1 MANQLHSYNS
11 VYGAA
16 SASASATAVPS
27 LPTTYSSSRSLSDIV
42 SGRYLLPDSLSS
54 GVSIKQSV
62 TDRGTS
68 MYSTQKE
75 GPLSSADIVP
85 RTSHLVTQ
93 FSWPGSHVAAALDSV
108 ISGIKRSSDVLYDQT
123 VLGSYNTLGQSEAWY
138 TSNSLAKRPRFESTS
153 NLPVYPQRPGE
164 KDCAHYMLTRTCKF
178 GDSCKFDHPIW
189 VPEGGIP
196 DWKEVPQIA
205 NSEDLPERLGD
216 PDCPYF
222 LKTQR
227 CKFGSRCKFNHPKD
241 RSDSVGAEK
250 SDASKLPERPS
261 EPLCAFYIK
270 TGNCKFGINC
280 KFHHPKDIQILS
292 GEENGNSE
300 QTLMA
305 KTEERAGDVKLKPP
319 PVSLSPAL
327 MHNSKGLPIRP
338 GEVDCPFYLKTGSCK
353 YGTTCRYNHPDR
365 NAINPSTPA
374 MVHPAMVSTANMNTG
389 FVNPSNAIYQAVDPR
404 LIQPLLGSGSSIYP
418 QRPGQIE
425 CDYYM
430 KTGDCK
436 FGERCKFH
444 HPIDRSA
451 PKQGALHNVKLTLA
465 GLPRREEAIICPYYL
480 KTGTCKYGTTCKF
493 DHPPPGE
500 VMTMAAIQSAPG
512 KEGEDRIDESV
523 DERL

>member
-1 MANQLHSYNS
+1 MANQLHGYNS

-16 SASASATAVPS
+16 PATATATAAPTLS
-27 LPTTYSSSRSLSDIV
+27 TTYSSSRSLSDIV

-54 GVSIKQSV
+54 SLSIKHSV
-62 TDRGTS
+62 TDRAS
-68 MYSTQKE
+68 MFSTQKE
-75 GPLSSADIVP
+75 ALMLSAADIVP
-85 RTSHLVTQ
+85 RTSHLVSS
-93 FSWPGSHVAAALDSV
+93 FSWPGSDVAVALDSV
-108 ISGIKRSSDVLYDQT
+108 VSGIKRSSDENITDGILICYNSFYCFRHQMAFEIVGLCFGFSASIRGVRCLFRILLYDQT

-138 TSNSLAKRPRFESTS
+138 SSNSLAKRPRFESTS

-205 NSEDLPERLGD
+205 NGEDLPERLGE

-250 SDASKLPERPS
+250 SDALTLPERPS
-261 EPLCAFYIK
+261 EPLCAFYVK
-270 TGNCKFGINC
+270 TGNCKFSVNC
-280 KFHHPKDIQILS
+280 KFHHPKDIQTLS

-305 KTEERAGDVKLKPP
+305 KTEERIGDFKLVKP
-319 PVSLSPAL
+319 PVSFSPAL
-327 MHNSKGLPIRP
+327 IHNSKGLPIRP

-374 MVHPAMVSTANMNTG
+374 MVHPAMVSAANMNTG
-389 FVNPSNAIYQAVDPR
+389 IVNPSNAIYQAVDPR
-404 LIQPLLGSGSSIYP
+404 LIQPLLGSSSSIYP

-425 CDYYM
+425 CDFYM

-451 PKQGALHNVKLTLA
+451 PKQGAQQTVKLTLA
-465 GLPRREEAIICPYYL
+465 GLPRRE
-480 KTGTCKYGTTCKF
+480 G
-493 DHPPPGE
+493 
-500 VMTMAAIQSAPG
+500 SA
-512 KEGEDRIDESV
+512 
-523 DERL
+523 

>member
-1 MANQLHSYNS
+1 MVRCLPLPLPLRFHLFPPRTRLPVPFPTSS
-11 VYGAA
+11 P
-16 SASASATAVPS
+16 AVISCQTRCPPVS
-27 LPTTYSSSRSLSDIV
+27 PLSTLLLIVVPPCIRLRKKALCCRLPTLFRERRIWSL
-42 SGRYLLPDSLSS
+42 
-54 GVSIKQSV
+54 
-62 TDRGTS
+62 
-68 MYSTQKE
+68 
-75 GPLSSADIVP
+75 
-85 RTSHLVTQ
+85 
-93 FSWPGSHVAAALDSV
+93 
-108 ISGIKRSSDVLYDQT
+108 
-123 VLGSYNTLGQSEAWY
+123 
-138 TSNSLAKRPRFESTS
+138 NSLGRVLTLQLRLTLLFLAS
-153 NLPVYPQRPGE
+153 NVL
-164 KDCAHYMLTRTCKF
+164 LT
-178 GDSCKFDHPIW
+178 
-189 VPEGGIP
+189 
-196 DWKEVPQIA
+196 VPQIA

-250 SDASKLPERPS
+250 SDASSLPERPS
-261 EPLCAFYIK
+261 EPLCAFYVK

-292 GEENGNSE
+292 GEEYGNSE
-300 QTLMA
+300 QTLMV
-305 KTEERAGDVKLKPP
+305 KTEERAGDFKLVKPP
-319 PVSLSPAL
+319 ISLSPAI

-425 CDYYM
+425 CDFYM

-500 VMTMAAIQSAPG
+500 VMTMAAVQSAPG